1 MENEPF
7 VSIVIP
13 TTGNVKFIRGLV
25 KSVIELDYPKEK
37 FELIL
42 IGDSPTKFIKKH
54 SKIASDAGVNTI
66 VEYKPV
72 AAGKK
77 RNIGSE
83 MAKGCHPRL
92 EARPRAA
99 QPARVD
105 HLCGLR
111 AHAPQCGR
119 LNPAAAR
126 PEVPLRERRVRRIQP
141 PLTRDHALG
150 A

>member
-1 MENEPF
+1 MKNEPF

-42 IGDSPTKFIKKH
+42 IGDSPTKFIEKH

-83 MAKGCHPRL
+83 IAKGSLIAFTDDDTILRNDWIKN
-92 EARPRAA
+92 AIK
-99 QPARVD
+99 
-105 HLCGLR
+105 HLKENEDYVGVGGPNYTPKEELPF
-111 AHAPQCGR
+111 AKAVGR
-119 LNPAAAR
+119 IFGSKFNRSP
-126 PEVPLRERRVRRIQP
+126 
-141 PLTRDHALG
+141 T
-150 A
+150 